1 MHAALP
7 WLDAPLASF
16 SLVASWW
23 QARKHIAN
31 WWLWIVIDVLYVGE
45 YIYKQLWPTALLYA
59 LLVALAIL
67 GLRDWKRAP
76 AEVQS

>member
-1 MHAALP
+1 
-7 WLDAPLASF
+7 
-16 SLVASWW
+16 
-23 QARKHIAN
+23 
-31 WWLWIVIDVLYVGE
+31 VIDVLYVGE

-76 AEVQS
+76 IGATA